1 MITLTAFSSIR
12 GSMFLLLIVSLL
24 AFGNDARAL
33 RPASGPAVDD
43 PVSVLRVAQ
52 SSNHSLQALISAF
65 RATGSALG
73 LNDAGGGA
81 HLFYDSRTPI
91 LFRLGPTPMGNP
103 ALLPQSGRLEE
114 RLNEDNRMVF
124 EMTFFKNAEVWIE
137 GVAVL
142 EERQF
147 QDAQQVGD
155 LRARFQQIARE
166 LNRQLSGKR

>member
-1 MITLTAFSSIR
+1 
-12 GSMFLLLIVSLL
+12 MFLLLIVSLL

-33 RPASGPAVDD
+33 RPTTVPAAD
-43 PVSVLRVAQ
+43 PFAPVFRVAQ
-52 SSNHSLQALISAF
+52 ASDHSLQALISAF

-124 EMTFFKNAEVWIE
+124 EMTFFKNGEVWIE

-147 QDAQQVGD
+147 QDGQQVRD
-155 LRARFQQIARE
+155 LRARFQEIARE
-166 LNRQLSGKR
+166 LDRQISVNR